1 MDPLDATPAPRRAR
15 AWNLNRGRSI
25 VWGRA
30 DSRGNDF
37 VRQCITSP
45 SSTPQSDHPTHRLKQ
60 NSDIMSVP
68 YKIEASEELL
78 VGGAREMQPRASDRI
93 PIIARPFV
101 SDRAKKTLD
110 VIEKFVE
117 EECIPA
123 DPLYSQQIGGGSV
136 EERFSARPPILDDL
150 KKRAKELGLWNM
162 FLPKNHFKEGAG
174 FSNLEYGLMAE
185 SLGKSHIASEATN
198 CAAPDTGNMEVF
210 AKYGTQEQKDKWLKP
225 LLAGEIRSAFL
236 MTEPDVASSD
246 ATNIELDI
254 KKEGNEYVLNG
265 SKWWSS
271 GAGDPRCKIYIV
283 MGKSDPKNASVYK
296 QQSVIFVP
304 AETPG
309 ITIKR
314 MLSVFGFDDAPH
326 GHGHLIFE
334 NVRVP
339 ASSMC
344 LGEGRG
350 FEVIQGRLGP
360 GRIHHAM
367 RSIGAAEKALEYFVA
382 RLNDPKKRPFGKQ
395 LYEHGI
401 MLERV
406 ARSRIEIDAC
416 RLQVLNAAIMIDSKD
431 AKFALKEI
439 AEAKV
444 LVPDMLL
451 TVLDRAI
458 QAYGGAGVC
467 QDTPLANMWAHGRT
481 MRIVDGPDEVHLV
494 QLGRNENKRGKYLLA
509 KIEWQKERTNEMAR
523 SYGFEKRDVLELN
536 RQHSKAKL

>member
-1 MDPLDATPAPRRAR
+1 M
-15 AWNLNRGRSI
+15 I
-25 VWGRA
+25 
-30 DSRGNDF
+30 
-37 VRQCITSP
+37 
-45 SSTPQSDHPTHRLKQ
+45 PQVER
-60 NSDIMSVP
+60 
-68 YKIEASEELL
+68 
-78 VGGAREMQPRASDRI
+78 
-93 PIIARPFV
+93 
-101 SDRAKKTLD
+101 
-110 VIEKFVE
+110 FVE

-123 DPLYSQQIGGGSV
+123 DAIFSQQLGEGV
-136 EERFSARPPILDDL
+136 ANRFSAHPPIIEDL
-150 KKRAKELGLWNM
+150 KKRARELGLWNM

-185 SLGKSHIASEATN
+185 YLGKSLIASEATN

-225 LLAGEIRSAFL
+225 LLEGQIRSAFL

-246 ATNIELDI
+246 ATNIALTMR
-254 KKEGNEYVLNG
+254 KEGNEWVLNG

-283 MGKSDPKNASVYK
+283 MGKSDPNNASVYK
-296 QQSVIFVP
+296 QQSVILVP

-309 ITIKR
+309 ITIHR
-314 MLSVFGFDDAPH
+314 MLGVYGFDDAPH
-326 GHGHLIFE
+326 GHGHITFD

-339 ASSMC
+339 ASNMV

-367 RSIGAAEKALEYFVA
+367 RSIGAAEKALEYFLA
-382 RLNDPKKRPFGKQ
+382 RINDPRKKPFGKQ
-395 LYEHGI
+395 LHEHGI

-406 ARSRIEIDAC
+406 ARSRIEIDTA
-416 RLQVLNAAIMIDSKD
+416 RLTVLNAALMIDSKD

-444 LVPDMLL
+444 QVPAMALE
-451 TVLDRAI
+451 VIDRAV
-458 QAYGGAGVC
+458 QAFGGAGVS

-481 MRIVDGPDEVHLV
+481 MRIVDGPDEVHLL
-494 QLGRNENKRGKYLLA
+494 QLGRNENKRGKVLLD
-509 KIEWQKERTNEMAR
+509 KLEWQKKRTDDMAKA
-523 SYGFEKRDVLELN
+523 YGITRRDVLQLD